1 MEVIGVVRDVHL
13 MDPRTPVRPIAYLS
27 DARFPSDTRDVVV
40 RVNGDPGSI
49 VPSMRSVLAALEP
62 DVPLY
67 QITTMPD
74 LVDRTI
80 ASDRFT
86 TFLLSVFAGVALLL
100 GGVGVFGV
108 ISSDVARRRKEI
120 GIRMA
125 LGARASTVIVM
136 MVKQALVRAAIG
148 VGAGSALALVA
159 AYSMRSL
166 LFGVAPND
174 PISFLLV
181 ATALLG
187 LTTVSTLI
195 PAVQALRSSP
205 VASLREA

>member
-1 MEVIGVVRDVHL
+1 MIGIVRDVYL

-27 DARFPSDTRDVVV
+27 DTRFPSDTRDIVV
-40 RVNGDPGSI
+40 RVNGDPGAL
-49 VPSMRSVLAALEP
+49 VPSLRSVLAALEP

-67 QITTMPD
+67 EVTTMPE
-74 LVDRTI
+74 LVSRTV

-86 TFLLSVFAGVALLL
+86 TSLLSAFAGVALLL

-125 LGARASTVIVM
+125 LGARTSVVILM
-136 MVKQALVRAAIG
+136 MVKQALLRASVG
-148 VGAGSALALVA
+148 VAAGSALALVA
-159 AYSMRSL
+159 AYSMQSL
-166 LFGVAPND
+166 LFGVAPTD
-174 PISFLLV
+174 PLSFLFV
-181 ATALLG
+181 ATALMG
-187 LTTVSTLI
+187 LATVATLI

-205 VASLREA
+205 VTSLREG